1 MVNGRFSLKSEGYMG
16 HRKTKN
22 NSTLFVPSIRN
33 LLIYNSGEFRGGEV
47 RDSEYSNHNKA
58 RVD

>member
-47 RDSEYSNHNKA
+47 KHNKQIYLNS
-58 RVD
+58 V

>member
-47 RDSEYSNHNKA
+47 TY
-58 RVD
+58 